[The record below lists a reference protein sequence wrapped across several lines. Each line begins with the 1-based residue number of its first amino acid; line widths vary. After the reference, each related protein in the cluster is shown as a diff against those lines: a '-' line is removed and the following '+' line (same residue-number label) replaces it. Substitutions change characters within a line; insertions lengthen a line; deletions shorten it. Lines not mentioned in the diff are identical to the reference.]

1 LLSCRC
7 CCCRCSVA
15 CGGGSGGIGG
25 SGGGIGGI
33 GGDGTSVVPTGVVVG
48 ILKPSYRQFVA
59 TFQIEEKEE
68 AEEENNNNN
77 NNNNNNKSASIG
89 RNRYVLAVPMNQRI
103 PKIRLRTRQYQKLK
117 QHRLV
122 VAIDHWDVDAM
133 YPSGHVVRCIGA
145 RYDTC
150 CWFL

>member
-1 LLSCRC
+1 LSNSGQGGQGGNGGIGGSRG
-7 CCCRCSVA
+7 
-15 CGGGSGGIGG
+15 GGGSGG
-25 SGGGIGGI
+25 SGGGGG

-68 AEEENNNNN
+68 AEEENNNN